1 MQEIK
6 KLVLSFEGAPFG
18 YSTTS
23 EMSNAVKTL
32 VLAYNSTPYW
42 AFGGTTE
49 TIISGNVKRI
59 LKVDWPYVKT
69 VINVEG

>member
-1 MQEIK
+1 MDEIK
-6 KLVLSFEGAPFG
+6 KLVLAFESVPFG

-23 EMSNAVKTL
+23 EMSSAVKTL
-32 VLAYNSTPYW
+32 ALAYNSTPYW
-42 AFGGTTE
+42 AAGGSIE

-69 VINVEG
+69 IINVEG